1 MSRLNQLIKHHNA
14 GSINESDYHEMSNLL
29 IKMVVDQGEMVE
41 FYGNQLMTIKAENA
55 LLKQQLHI
63 RKVN

>member
-1 MSRLNQLIKHHNA
+1 MNRLNQLIKHHNS
-14 GSINESDYHEMSNLL
+14 GSINESDYHELVELL
-29 IKMVVDQGEMVE
+29 VKMANEQGDIVHY
-41 FYGNQLMTIKAENA
+41 YGEQLITIKAENA